1 VKKATRKTADAAM
14 WKPARL
20 LQRAA
25 LQAIRSVIAS
35 PRIAV

>member
-1 VKKATRKTADAAM
+1 VKKATSNTAEAAL